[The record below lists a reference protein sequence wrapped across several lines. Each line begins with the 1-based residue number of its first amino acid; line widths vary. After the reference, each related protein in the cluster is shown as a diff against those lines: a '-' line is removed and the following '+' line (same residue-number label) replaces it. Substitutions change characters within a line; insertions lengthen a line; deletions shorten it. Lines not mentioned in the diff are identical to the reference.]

1 MTISNILFFLFLLP
15 FLCIFKLGGT
25 YGSDGLGQIF
35 YLLYYYAIAIW
46 GIILL
51 ILHKNTNKKIKYN
64 IWGII
69 LFLLITSHYITICRH
84 GIKALDYLFP
94 LIIWPPL
101 TILWILVRKLKF
113 WYFYLLCFVAVP
125 IFFSIK
131 DFIKEQQF
139 SISCEQQTP
148 SIQYNPIYLPEKFFH
163 MANGKLEANIIE
175 VDGKYNEKKEW
186 ISYLDERLY
195 EDEDYHNQI
204 LVYTSCSD
212 LRYIKNI
219 KNILKNISANNV
231 VLCHDRSIKETSSEV
246 QQIVNTINLVKDGK
260 KEPIVTDIR
269 LRLAAKPFIGSFL
282 AKKGKK
288 NITYCT
294 YSDYD
299 PQNNTLWRKIKTDK
313 SYSKFIKIKKN
324 NGKFDKDTSNEIFTP

>member
-1 MTISNILFFLFLLP
+1 MTISNFLFILFLLP
-15 FLCIFKLGGT
+15 FLFIFKLGGT
-25 YGSDGLGQIF
+25 YSDDGLGQGF
-35 YLLYYYAIAIW
+35 YLFYYYAIAIW

-51 ILHKNTNKKIKYN
+51 ILHENTDKKIKYN

-69 LFLLITSHYITICRH
+69 LFLFITSHYITICRH

-113 WYFYLLCFVAVP
+113 RYFYLLCFVAVP

-131 DFIKEQQF
+131 DFIKELQF
-139 SISCEQQTP
+139 SITCEQQTP

-175 VDGKYNEKKEW
+175 IDGKYNEKKEW

-195 EDEDYHNQI
+195 EDYHNQI
-204 LVYTSCSD
+204 LVYTSCSE
-212 LRYIKNI
+212 LRHI

-288 NITYCT
+288 NITYCS

-324 NGKFDKDTSNEIFTP
+324 NGKFDKESSNEIFTQ